1 MQKIGISLKI
11 WHFSCKEM
19 YFSCKEMYIRSKPA
33 LFAYK
38 GHRKADFQSET
49 ENKSSS
55 TLWLAWSKTSVFKD
69 AR

>member
-11 WHFSCKEM
+11 WHFS
-19 YFSCKEMYIRSKPA
+19 YKEMYIRSKPA

-38 GHRKADFQSET
+38 GHRKADFQSE
-49 ENKSSS
+49 NKSSS